1 MRHRSRRGSD
11 VGRARRCGART
22 SARRTGGLWAGG
34 RAAGARGS
42 AGLSCAPWAS
52 GRATRLVVGELESST
67 KDYGFPQLVCE
78 LDHKAIFLLVPRLQ
92 PHSGAVIVE
101 Y

>member
-1 MRHRSRRGSD
+1 MRDRGRRESV
-11 VGRARRCGART
+11 VGRARRCGAGT
-22 SARRTGGLWAGG
+22 SARRSGGLWAGG

-52 GRATRLVVGELESST
+52 GPATGWLVVGELEAST

-78 LDHKAIFLLVPRLQ
+78 LDHKAIFLLVPRLRL
-92 PHSGAVIVE
+92 H
-101 Y
+101 